1 MTSEDL
7 IRLRQ
12 DLNALSLLDSIAY
25 RFSKLQKTLGKIL
38 RLYLAYQGEDVEELF
53 MRDVINL
60 AEKRGLPIN
69 WSKWVKLRI
78 LRNILIHEYE
88 DDSQLIAETLN
99 QIQSLLEDLKSLIEK
114 LMKEL

>member
-1 MTSEDL
+1 
-7 IRLRQ
+7 
-12 DLNALSLLDSIAY
+12 
-25 RFSKLQKTLGKIL
+25 
-38 RLYLAYQGEDVEELF
+38 VEEIF

-69 WSKWVKLRI
+69 WSKWVKLRV

-88 DDSQLIAETLN
+88 DDSHLIAETLN

>member
-1 MTSEDL
+1 
-7 IRLRQ
+7 
-12 DLNALSLLDSIAY
+12 
-25 RFSKLQKTLGKIL
+25 
-38 RLYLAYQGEDVEELF
+38 

-69 WSKWVKLRI
+69 WSKWVKLRV

-88 DDSQLIAETLN
+88 DDSHLIAETLN

-114 LMKEL
+114 IMKEL

>member
-1 MTSEDL
+1 
-7 IRLRQ
+7 
-12 DLNALSLLDSIAY
+12 
-25 RFSKLQKTLGKIL
+25 
-38 RLYLAYQGEDVEELF
+38 VEEIF

-69 WSKWVKLRI
+69 WSKWVKLRV

-88 DDSQLIAETLN
+88 DDSHLIAETLN

-114 LMKEL
+114 IMKEL

>member
-1 MTSEDL
+1 
-7 IRLRQ
+7 
-12 DLNALSLLDSIAY
+12 
-25 RFSKLQKTLGKIL
+25 
-38 RLYLAYQGEDVEELF
+38 VEEIF

-69 WSKWVKLRI
+69 WSKWVKLRV

-114 LMKEL
+114 LIKDL

>member
-1 MTSEDL
+1 
-7 IRLRQ
+7 
-12 DLNALSLLDSIAY
+12 
-25 RFSKLQKTLGKIL
+25 
-38 RLYLAYQGEDVEELF
+38 

-69 WSKWVKLRI
+69 WSKWIKLRV

-88 DDSQLIAETLN
+88 DDSHLIAETLN

-114 LMKEL
+114 IMKEL